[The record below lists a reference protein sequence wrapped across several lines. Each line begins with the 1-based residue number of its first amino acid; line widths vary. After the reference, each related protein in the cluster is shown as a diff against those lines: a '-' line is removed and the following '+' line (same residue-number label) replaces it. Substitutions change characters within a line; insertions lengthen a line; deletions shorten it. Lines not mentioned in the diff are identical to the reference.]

1 MPISVPVGQQDIQL
15 RRNVTSLGRSHSVSE
30 LTSSVHLPEH
40 SASNQ
45 SSHALVLAD
54 EPATNSSNSNPVS
67 LIGSSEVSPACRQL
81 LHHSHISDYKPS
93 QWKTQNVHRE
103 KPEFMKY
110 DQLNRISSH
119 PPNPPILIRFNIS
132 GERFIVTH
140 STLQNDTHVYRK
152 IVEKAMWLSNEQ
164 EYYIERDPTIF
175 RCVHNYLRLGEL
187 HLPMGMC
194 GTLVEKELEEY
205 DIMLGLSKQ
214 RCCLGQFLETKCKL
228 KSLQE
233 FENGVKESS
242 VKPDTLLK
250 SKGWQAFREAAWMVI
265 NSAPDWTKP
274 ELSKCLLN
282 SSIEP
287 NENSRSGQNHK
298 EIDESLPAA
307 DERSNKNVHSH
318 ATPFW
323 SYHHDSS
330 YKQTRRIRLFR
341 GLYLIVETPI
351 ALAAVLLYT
360 LSTVEQFRNPLI
372 NGTSDAI
379 REASPVYYGQLTA
392 LTIPKRWILIVDIIF
407 AVVFTLD
414 MVARILFCPKFKMW
428 LSSIFTFTDLISL
441 IPYYCELVLY
451 VVVFTNTYRTTTIWI
466 INYMK
471 MLENLRGLKLLVVFR
486 PVRALRWYTGT
497 YVLLYTVRN
506 TLLDVGIV
514 NIIILTAGL
523 FFGAAVYY
531 VDSNFPNIPKALYWA
546 VITFYAV
553 GYGDMTASTTAGYSI
568 SVICVLLGGL
578 LLSYMIPILVDR
590 FLLYYNHS
598 QQLHMLAD
606 VQRIARLKVMQRDLS
621 NRFRDPTAGLALDAQ
636 HSPHMERKKKVK
648 IHRHRVSDLGVGSY
662 SIS

>member
-1 MPISVPVGQQDIQL
+1 MLISVPVGQQEIQL

-30 LTSSVHLPEH
+30 LTSSVYLPEH
-40 SASNQ
+40 SSSNQ

-110 DQLNRISSH
+110 DQLNRISSY

-132 GERFIVTH
+132 GERFIVIH

-152 IVEKAMWLSNEQ
+152 IVENAMWLSNEQ
-164 EYYIERDPTIF
+164 EYYIERDPAIF
-175 RCVHNYLRLGEL
+175 RCVHNYLRIGEL

-214 RCCLGQFLETKCKL
+214 RCCLGPFLETKCKL

-233 FENGVKESS
+233 FENGVKERS

-274 ELSKCLLN
+274 KLSKCLLN
-282 SSIEP
+282 SSIKP
-287 NENSRSGQNHK
+287 NESSRFGQNHR
-298 EIDESLPAA
+298 ELDEDLPTA
-307 DERSNKNVHSH
+307 DERSNKNVRGRVN
-318 ATPFW
+318 PFL
-323 SYHHDSS
+323 SYHHHSP
-330 YKQTRRIRLFR
+330 YKQTQKIRLFR
-341 GLYLIVETPI
+341 VLYLIVETPI
-351 ALAAVLLYT
+351 ALAAVILYM

-379 REASPVYYGQLTA
+379 RESKPVYYGQLKA
-392 LTIPKRWILIVDIIF
+392 LTIPKRWILIVDIVF

-414 MVARILFCPKFKMW
+414 MVARILFCPKFKML
-428 LSSIFTFTDLISL
+428 LSSIYNLTDSISL

-451 VVVFTNTYRTTTIWI
+451 VVVFTNTYQTTTIWI
-466 INYMK
+466 IDYMEV
-471 MLENLRGLKLLVVFR
+471 MEHLRGLKVLVVLR
-486 PVRALRWYTGT
+486 LVRALRWYTGT

-506 TLLDVGIV
+506 TLLDVGMV
-514 NIIILTAGL
+514 NLIILIAGL
-523 FFGAAVYY
+523 FFGAVIYY
-531 VDSNFPNIPKALYWA
+531 VDSGFDNIPKASYWA
-546 VITFYAV
+546 VITLSTL
-553 GYGDMTASTTAGYSI
+553 GYGDMTASTAAGYFV
-568 SVICVLLGGL
+568 SVICILLGEML
-578 LLSYMIPILVDR
+578 IAYMIPILVDR

-606 VQRIARLKVMQRDLS
+606 VQRMARLKVNQRNLYS
-621 NRFRDPTAGLALDAQ
+621 QFLDPTAGSVLDAKP
-636 HSPHMERKKKVK
+636 SPHKERTKQVK
-648 IHRHRVSDLGVGSY
+648 IHGHRISDLGARSY